1 MKFDVKTINRRYQA
15 RKSREALKT
24 IINRE
29 KRIAE
34 RLEVITIQ
42 KQR

>member
-1 MKFDVKTINRRYQA
+1 MKFDVKTINRRYQI
-15 RKSREALKT
+15 RKSREAFKA

-34 RLEVITIQ
+34 KLEVLTIQ